1 MRKLITFLNFELPSL
16 KLKVCIIYRNVLRK
30 AGICVKFEES
40 SNLENHDYSFV
51 VCFLYPSVK
60 LLGMDP
66 EPCLPYGEQQLMS
79 PVCSLGLR

>member
-51 VCFLYPSVK
+51 VRFLYLRISFRFALIILLQLLQIQIQK
-60 LLGMDP
+60 LI
-66 EPCLPYGEQQLMS
+66 
-79 PVCSLGLR
+79 